1 MVDWFVVDMFDVGR
15 FDVEGFDVDWI
26 GVEGF
31 DVDRFDVKGFDVD
44 WFDVDWVDVEGFDV
58 DRLDVEGFDVE
69 GLGVEGFDI
78 DGFVVDSELLIPFV
92 DEFDVTAVVSLVD
105 SVAVDSDWTIRA
117 VDNVLETEA
126 VTSVVVSGED
136 DCLEDPIEG
145 VELA

>member
-1 MVDWFVVDMFDVGR
+1 MVDWFVVDRFDVGG
-15 FDVEGFDVDWI
+15 FDVEGFDVDW
-26 GVEGF
+26 F
-31 DVDRFDVKGFDVD
+31 
-44 WFDVDWVDVEGFDV
+44 DVEGIDV

-78 DGFVVDSELLIPFV
+78 DGFVVDSVLLIPSV
-92 DEFDVTAVVSLVD
+92 DEFDVFAVVSLVD

-117 VDNVLETEA
+117 VDSGLETET

>member
-44 WFDVDWVDVEGFDV
+44 WFDVEGFDV

-78 DGFVVDSELLIPFV
+78 DGFVVDSVLLILSV
-92 DEFDVTAVVSLVD
+92 DEFDVFAVVSLVD

-136 DCLEDPIEG
+136 DCLVEDPIEG

>member
-1 MVDWFVVDMFDVGR
+1 MVDWFVVKRFDVGW
-15 FDVEGFDVDWI
+15 FD
-26 GVEGF
+26 VEGF

-44 WFDVDWVDVEGFDV
+44 WFDVEGFDV

-78 DGFVVDSELLIPFV
+78 DGFVVDSVLLIPSV

-117 VDNVLETEA
+117 VDSGLET

-136 DCLEDPIEG
+136 DCLVEDPIEG